1 MNPKGAH
8 HRIAEANALANEGR
22 YEDAIRVYE
31 NAIAASPELSGYRLV
46 VGELL
51 FELQHYELAAEVFEE
66 VALAE
71 PERAEAFEALGRA
84 RLLLGD
90 SFGAIAAFERALRG
104 APGWAQPA
112 WQLALLYDESGQH
125 DLARERL
132 EVAIASEP
140 KLADAARD
148 EGLFARLGTPP

>member
-1 MNPKGAH
+1 MSAREAH
-8 HRIAEANALANEGR
+8 RLLAEANALAAEGR
-22 YEDAIRVYE
+22 YEDAIRGYE
-31 NAIAASPELSGYRLV
+31 HAIAQHAPLRGYRLV

-104 APGWAQPA
+104 APGGAQPA

-125 DLARERL
+125 DLARQRL

-148 EGLFARLGTPP
+148 EGLFARLGAVP